1 MDAPPV
7 TEADIL
13 NPPADMLAAKAKI
26 ISTSIQ
32 KPLAGKPHSGFQLVL
47 QLVEITQGNIHHG
60 AEISVDYGGCHN
72 SPGNPGDIIAVLA
85 LKDPEGQW
93 YAPQF
98 WQRSAPAV
106 PQQPPHK

>member
-32 KPLAGKPHSGFQLVL
+32 KPLAAKPHSGFQLVL
-47 QLVEITQGNIHHG
+47 QVVAVTQGNIHPG
-60 AEISVDYGGCHN
+60 AEISVAYGGCHN

-85 LKDPEGQW
+85 LRNPEGQW

-106 PQQPPHK
+106 QLQPSQK